1 LARLA
6 QQRDVAQIRRDK
18 SKISPSFSSVNLLSE
33 VGALPS
39 RSSSM
44 IADTDAAVEGLTEPL
59 EGTSLMSLCCPPDPH
74 IINIICNWQ
83 AGGCANSQNTLVFGN
98 HHVLQLPVR
107 PLPSQ
112 EQRFLD
118 VTFPLTISAK
128 YNANVYHD
136 FSVGIAVS
144 TCVSCCYFGKA

>member
-1 LARLA
+1 M
-6 QQRDVAQIRRDK
+6 AQIRRDK

-33 VGALPS
+33 VGAVPS
-39 RSSSM
+39 RSSST
-44 IADTDAAVEGLTEPL
+44 IADTDAVGEGATEPL

-74 IINIICNWQ
+74 IINIICTWQ
-83 AGGCANSQNTLVFGN
+83 GVGCANSHNNLVFGN
-98 HHVLQLPVR
+98 HHVLHLPVR

-118 VTFPLTISAK
+118 VSFPLTLSAK

-144 TCVSCCYFGKA
+144 TCLSRCYFEKA